1 MLEITICDDEKKLRN
16 DLRHIAG
23 TQLELSGLEYHITE
37 AESGEELLR
46 RNEERPADII
56 FLDIEMGG
64 MNGMEAAKSSEKVWL
79 YGNYYFC
86 NRLSRFCIPWV

>member
-37 AESGEELLR
+37 KWAG
-46 RNEERPADII
+46 
-56 FLDIEMGG
+56 
-64 MNGMEAAKSSEKVWL
+64 
-79 YGNYYFC
+79 
-86 NRLSRFCIPWV
+86 

>member
-37 AESGEELLR
+37 AGAGKSFCEEMRNGLR
-46 RNEERPADII
+46 TL
-56 FLDIEMGG
+56 F
-64 MNGMEAAKSSEKVWL
+64 SWT
-79 YGNYYFC
+79 
-86 NRLSRFCIPWV
+86 

>member
-64 MNGMEAAKSSEKVWL
+64 MNEKVWL

-86 NRLSRFCIPWV
+86 NRLSRFCVPWV